1 MLGRI
6 GRQLGMLEAYS
17 RLYSKSDRLESSLL
31 ASYEAYLSFSVK
43 CKALLSEAQSKRSA
57 WHQSSTLTT
66 IAKGLWK
73 PVKRE
78 FESTIS
84 RLEQAVDDFTD
95 EADLAEK
102 EAASLART
110 NATAQARFEEHRT
123 LFEWLDPVDPHVNYQ
138 KAVSLHEP
146 HTGQWIFSSPE
157 LEAWFSANN
166 GVLWLHA
173 KPGAGKTIM
182 ASTMITDKKIYDSLQ
197 SVPKGLD
204 ETYIRILARIRQ
216 GNSGDIETI
225 KRMFFWLTH
234 SLKPLTIVELADAIT
249 LHPGQKTMDFSAVA
263 TEPLDLLQFSGGLIT
278 TMEDGKT
285 VCLAH
290 FSIKE
295 FFLSHRIESTVSEFY
310 ADNTKLQVKM
320 TKICLNY
327 LMMNDFAT
335 GQCHSIK
342 QVESRL
348 DAYPFLRYVAV
359 HWVKNYQSLPNSVL
373 TWQQIEKH
381 VHNELL
387 GRHHRATGKWEHNN
401 VKVAI
406 MNAWSPMYNAAHY
419 SLAGLVEPLCQM
431 RCNVNERGGQ
441 YHYPLLAAARHKK
454 HGPAI
459 ITILI
464 AMNADI
470 NVRNYRG
477 NVAQNGIVQASEH
490 WDLLKDLVRHGLE
503 LRGGSNRGMGSI
515 IGVIAEHPSDA
526 FQMVE
531 FLLDNGADMDDLLNY
546 PNYPDDNEG
555 YTHFEGTGPPL
566 QLACRND
573 NLKVTEL
580 LLRRGARRN
589 YIGADPFKGNFCAAL
604 LATKKSNIQLL
615 QELVDTKPFDHTIGS
630 ALVDALSLCQDDA
643 TSQLLIN
650 IINNKPFQPI
660 QEDFAALL

>member
-1 MLGRI
+1 MAPKFYPYND
-6 GRQLGMLEAYS
+6 RQG
-17 RLYSKSDRLESSLL
+17 
-31 ASYEAYLSFSVK
+31 
-43 CKALLSEAQSKRSA
+43 
-57 WHQSSTLTT
+57 
-66 IAKGLWK
+66 
-73 PVKRE
+73 
-78 FESTIS
+78 
-84 RLEQAVDDFTD
+84 LEQAVDDFTD

-182 ASTMITDKKIYDSLQ
+182 ASTMITFQWVKCQFDMLCSCISDKKIYDSLQ

-310 ADNTKLQVKM
+310 ADNTKLQ
-320 TKICLNY
+320 
-327 LMMNDFAT
+327 
-335 GQCHSIK
+335 
-342 QVESRL
+342 
-348 DAYPFLRYVAV
+348 
-359 HWVKNYQSLPNSVL
+359 
-373 TWQQIEKH
+373 
-381 VHNELL
+381 
-387 GRHHRATGKWEHNN
+387 WEHNN

-555 YTHFEGTGPPL
+555 YTHFEERGSNVNVGGGCFGLALAAAIAHENYTIANILLEHDADPNGGKPSCYTSLFSFLKTYLEEPTSVGRISQPIVSAIRHGNTDLVRTLLERGADLNSIQYRCQASLYSIDAPDYSFRVHPL
-566 QLACRND
+566 CQAIESGHHSMI
-573 NLKVTEL
+573 EL
-580 LLRRGARRN
+580 L
-589 YIGADPFKGNFCAAL
+589 ISKGADPFKGNFCAAL